1 VYLEEIIAT
10 HRDTAKRDSRSLDNL
25 VAEAKSQAPTRAFA
39 ERLHTDAAS
48 GLTVIAEIKRKSP
61 SKGNLNLHLDPVALA
76 KTYEAAGASC
86 MSVLTDEHFFGG
98 SVTDLQAARSATQLP
113 VLRKDFTVSERDVC
127 DARIMGADCVLL
139 IVAALSIG
147 ELRQMHDLAGE
158 IGLDV
163 LIETHD
169 EREVEVALE
178 VGARMIGVNQRDLRT
193 FEVDHQRAVRV
204 ASMIP
209 PGVIKVAESGVRNAD
224 DAASLRAA
232 GYDAVLVGESLVVS
246 GDPASMLASLRIR

>member
-1 VYLEEIIAT
+1 MYLEEIIAT